1 LKRPGDEQA
10 AAEDE
15 EHWAQDDDER
25 LPGGGV
31 IDVGGGRGGGVGG
44 DAGEADDVAPR
55 RAEAAGAAEEDYGRR
70 GAVGRGHGRHAGGVV
85 VDGCARDA
93 RWSCGDDGRGR
104 RDAAGRRQWRGV
116 DGAAGGQEAEARHG
130 GAQMEQE
137 VAAESGGHGAPGP
150 AGSELAGGATD
161 CFFAVCREKTACRAG

>member
-1 LKRPGDEQA
+1 MKRPGDEQA

-15 EHWAQDDDER
+15 EHWAKDDDER

-31 IDVGGGRGGGVGG
+31 VDVGGGRGGGVGG
-44 DAGEADDVAPR
+44 DAGEADDVAPG

-70 GAVGRGHGRHAGGVV
+70 GAVRRGHGRHAGGVV

-104 RDAAGRRQWRGV
+104 RDAAGRRRRGV
-116 DGAAGGQEAEARHG
+116 DGAADGEEAQARGSAQLEQEA
-130 GAQMEQE
+130 
-137 VAAESGGHGAPGP
+137 AAEAGGHGAPGP
-150 AGSELAGGATD
+150 GRIGA
-161 CFFAVCREKTACRAG
+161 CRRRRIACVLVACREKTACRAG